1 MMYAMGAAITV
12 VWALVAT
19 LIVVGVS
26 RARSRRA
33 SRVAMEENP
42 PARRLVDMSTSEL
55 LDEQRK
61 VITGRRETWVVE
73 FVAKVSSAT
82 FLRSHSIDGLRH
94 LFAAELERALKPWLP
109 LGGRAHNLPVTRSTS
124 SNADACTLHMVVYM
138 EVQDEA
144 DAHEIAA
151 VACSVVQRVAVD
163 APLRYDTVTFFPVLQ
178 SAPLRAGSKPG
189 LWSVLDV
196 KDPAQRRYTDV
207 AVRSTNEGLPRAETG
222 SALSEWQLARA
233 NLEQVTR
240 EFAKFEFSPMDV
252 ALTRRLLW
260 DLSEPA
266 TMRFYEA
273 FDAANA
279 LLTDTAP
286 SDAGTSTAFVEASRI
301 AVATWEAADRNA
313 RNKAEQN
320 IGAGGAVLSETATKH
335 RNTAASALRLALD
348 ENTPAPEAGVAW
360 KRSMEA
366 LSRAGMSV
374 PPSWQEKME
383 STELVSRV
391 LKALPA
397 GRTD

>member
-1 MMYAMGAAITV
+1 MHYAAGVAIV
-12 VWALVAT
+12 VGWVLVAT
-19 LIVVGVS
+19 LIVVVADGWVS
-26 RARSRRA
+26 RA
-33 SRVAMEENP
+33 SRVAMEEP
-42 PARRLVDMSTSEL
+42 PPVRRVLDMPDNEL
-55 LDEQRK
+55 LDAQRK
-61 VITGRRETWVVE
+61 VITGRSETHAVE
-73 FVAKVSSAT
+73 FIAKVPTTSFMRA
-82 FLRSHSIDGLRH
+82 LSIDGLREG
-94 LFAAELERALKPWLP
+94 FDADLERALKTWLP
-109 LGGRAHNLPVTRSTS
+109 LGGRAHSLPITRSTS
-124 SNADACTLHMVVYM
+124 SNAAPCALHMVVYM
-138 EVQDEA
+138 EVQDEV

-151 VACSVVQRVAVD
+151 AACRVVQKETVGVL
-163 APLRYDTVTFFPVLQ
+163 LRYDTVTFFPVLQ
-178 SAPLRAGSKPG
+178 SEPLRAGSKPG
-189 LWSVLDV
+189 LWSVRNV
-196 KDPAQRRYTDV
+196 KDPAQRKYTDV
-207 AVRSTNEGLPRAETG
+207 ALRSAHEGLSRAEPG
-222 SALSEWQLARA
+222 SALNEWQIARDK
-233 NLEQVTR
+233 LEQVTS

-279 LLTDTAP
+279 LLTNTAP
-286 SDAGTSTAFVEASRI
+286 SDSGTSTAFVEASRI